1 VKSSEDFLPR
11 REPQQTRKKSERID
25 EPSVS
30 SSSEGK
36 KWLP

>member
-11 REPQQTRKKSERID
+11 REPQQTRKKSERRG
-25 EPSVS
+25 EPSAS
-30 SSSEGK
+30 SSSVGK